1 MRISELVTR
10 LNGLFPMDLQ
20 ESYDN
25 SGGQIVF
32 NDEGITGILLALDVS
47 DAVLDEAD
55 ELKCN
60 CLITHHPFIFKAMK
74 RIDSRD
80 PQGAMVIRCIERR
93 ITLFAAHTNLDRLF
107 SGRLNDVLG
116 FRNMEPLMKK
126 DDAGSGKSSGFGSL
140 SLIEPP
146 MSLRDL
152 LAHVRTSLGTGFCL
166 YTGSPEKKISRV
178 ALLNG
183 AGGGSVEK
191 IISTRDVQCIITG
204 DVSYHN
210 AAFARM
216 HDVALIDAGHYG
228 TERVF
233 LKILGEA
240 IRDCLTNTPDNSHV
254 PYYISNREENPV
266 RVFI

>member
-1 MRISELVTR
+1 MRISELVAR
-10 LNGLFPMDLQ
+10 LNIIFPTELQ

-25 SGGQIVF
+25 SGGQIIF
-32 NDEGITGILLALDVS
+32 NEEEIKGILLALDV
-47 DAVLDEAD
+47 DEAVLDEAE
-55 ELKCN
+55 ELNCN
-60 CLITHHPFIFKAMK
+60 CLITHHPFIFRAMK

-80 PQGAMVIRCIERR
+80 PQGAMIIRCMERR
-93 ITLFAAHTNLDRLF
+93 MTLYAAHTNLDRLF

-116 FRNMEPLMKK
+116 FRNIEPLIKK
-126 DDAGSGKSSGFGSL
+126 EDDLSGKSSGFGSL
-140 SLIEPP
+140 SMIEPP

-152 LAHVRTSLGTGFCL
+152 LAHVRTSLGTEFCL
-166 YTGSPEKKISRV
+166 YTGSPDKRISRV

-191 IISTRDVQCIITG
+191 IITGRDVQCIITG

-216 HDVALIDAGHYG
+216 HDVAMIDAGHYG

-233 LKILGEA
+233 LKILGDVL
-240 IRDCLTNTPDNSHV
+240 RDCLTNTPDGGHV